1 MLRLNPYVAVQR
13 RKAYLHA
20 ERVKKQKEALLMKK
34 RGVSVYQ
41 INSFSILNLNVV
53 QT

>member
-34 RGVSVYQ
+34 RGVSAYQ
-41 INSFSILNLNVV
+41 IYSVS
-53 QT
+53 